1 MSFNT
6 FGKIFRFT
14 TWGESHG
21 PAIGCIID
29 GCPPNIEI
37 KSEYIQKEGD
47 GGGGFGDGGGTAFTS
62 TDAGIF
68 TPTHSE
74 RGRKPK
80 KEKRTGVHRLADFLT
95 DNSPERKMAKGDS
108 ITTTVVNLINWVKME
123 MRHEDELKKGH
134 FRQQT
139 SGETINRQPPRICWY
154 NDTENKEIPNEDN
167 PVEFEAEPD
176 EQAATSQK
184 DEERR
189 IRRLQENEDKKDNEP
204 QGTGTASMAAP
215 AGLNISLS
223 EWDPKRVPQTTPKRA
238 PQGGVINRNNW

>member
-1 MSFNT
+1 MT
-6 FGKIFRFT
+6 
-14 TWGESHG
+14 
-21 PAIGCIID
+21 D
-29 GCPPNIEI
+29 
-37 KSEYIQKEGD
+37 IQKEGD

-139 SGETINRQPPRICWY
+139 SGETINSQPPRIGWY
-154 NDTENKEIPNEDN
+154 HDTENKEIPNEDN
-167 PVEFEAEPD
+167 PVEFDAKPD
-176 EQAATSQK
+176 KTTATRQK

-189 IRRLQENEDKKDNEP
+189 IRMLDDKDDKKDSEP
-204 QGTGTASMAAP
+204 TSTGSAAQAAP
-215 AGLNISLS
+215 AGLNIRLS
-223 EWDPKRVPQTTPKRA
+223 NWESGAESDELK
-238 PQGGVINRNNW
+238 QGGDKDKKQGEVEDLDEEVEDTPFEKMLGKDLYDRLKSIQNSRTKSN